1 MSSGTTTAVPK
12 PARTDAVLDHSEVQ
26 FFLRRLVQKA
36 TDMFYHFRDVT
47 NDFVTTRAGRNAQ
60 TSTAELEN
68 YWRANLPSISIWNTL
83 VQRAIAEEF
92 KTEVPNIE
100 TCAEFSYLLYCRS
113 NYGRDAYGNVNIL
126 RVVKPPFS
134 ELFHAFLTRL
144 ALSPEMTRGAALQ
157 RAEDMERACRNALC
171 DALHDVS
178 APRVTI
184 TESMTPAQW
193 RASQR
198 RVKKTSLT
206 PTPTPTSTSIPAS
219 TSTPTSIPA
228 STSTPTSTSTL
239 TSTPVL
245 STLTATTPPPPPP
258 QTPILAIAPDAS
270 AEDEHDDVFGD
281 FKNIVH
287 ESVTPPHPKLVR
299 THTDTDVASS
309 LWKNSLLSKS
319 KSKITTPA
327 PVTPRT
333 AAAAA
338 KTRITSDDSSSQVHS
353 LGIRHQQE
361 TAAKPVT
368 ASLNKWRTN
377 TETETTTRR
386 VTLTKP
392 TEDDAKPPK
401 PNTMS
406 ASASAS
412 TPTSTPTLTSH
423 FHDYYDYN
431 DDDDENEN
439 DDDNDDDED
448 DDN

>member
-1 MSSGTTTAVPK
+1 MSSGTTTTVPK

-36 TDMFYHFRDVT
+36 TGMFYHFRDVT
-47 NDFVTTRAGRNAQ
+47 NDFVMSRAGRNAQ

-184 TESMTPAQW
+184 TESMTPAEW

-206 PTPTPTSTSIPAS
+206 PTPTPTSIP
-219 TSTPTSIPA
+219 TPVSTPTP
-228 STSTPTSTSTL
+228 TL

-245 STLTATTPPPPPP
+245 LTVSATPP
-258 QTPILAIAPDAS
+258 TPMLALAPDAGVD
-270 AEDEHDDVFGD
+270 DEHDDVC
-281 FKNIVH
+281 IVH
-287 ESVTPPHPKLVR
+287 EPVSTPHPKLVR
-299 THTDTDVASS
+299 TNTDTDVASS
-309 LWKNSLLSKS
+309 LWKDSLLSKS
-319 KSKITTPA
+319 TSKIKVTTPT
-327 PVTPRT
+327 PVTPRPATATT
-333 AAAAA
+333 AAAVT

-361 TAAKPVT
+361 TATKPVT

-392 TEDDAKPPK
+392 TEDDTKPPK
-401 PNTMS
+401 PNATS
-406 ASASAS
+406 AP
-412 TPTSTPTLTSH
+412 TPTSH
-423 FHDYYDYN
+423 FNDYYDYN
-431 DDDDENEN
+431 DDDDDSDGNDNEN
-439 DDDNDDDED
+439 DDDEDNDD
-448 DDN
+448 